1 MVMRLVSVPR
11 FIAFLQRRPR
21 AKNRLF
27 TREEI
32 EYCERFRK
40 APEERYAARFAA
52 KCAVRSKVPGL
63 SWHDVVIDN
72 DPLGAP
78 SLSVS
83 ASGVNIPSVSLS
95 HDKKWSVAALLME
108 FESGVT

>member
-1 MVMRLVSVPR
+1 MRLVSVPR
-11 FIAFLQRRPR
+11 FIAFLERRPF

-40 APEERYAARFAA
+40 APEERFAARFAA
-52 KCAVRSKVPGL
+52 KCAVRSKMPGL
-63 SWHDVVIDN
+63 SWHDVVIGN

-78 SLSVS
+78 FISVS
-83 ASGVNIPSVSLS
+83 NSGVKIPSVSLS
-95 HDKKWSVAALLME
+95 HDKKWSVAALLIDTE
-108 FESGVT
+108 EGVR